1 MIATVSQSTIGVN
14 SGLRCGEVDHIFKPV
29 SARLARPHVP
39 GPAGIRHLARPAT
52 AACLN
57 GLPARVWAPQRGF
70 QGYLRSSLSGI
81 KDAAASF
88 APDSR
93 STARWRMVTA

>member
-29 SARLARPHVP
+29 SARLARPHAP
-39 GPAGIRHLARPAT
+39 GPPAFATFPAT

-70 QGYLRSSLSGI
+70 QSYLRSSLSGI